1 MIKWVFNFKYLNFII
16 VQLILVVIFVTLVMV
31 LSYLFVKKEL
41 KNLDCDEKRYKNA
54 NTHL

>member
-41 KNLDCDEKRYKNA
+41 KNLDCDEKKV
-54 NTHL
+54 

>member
-41 KNLDCDEKRYKNA
+41 KNLDCDEKRYKNEQKF
-54 NTHL
+54 N

>member
-41 KNLDCDEKRYKNA
+41 KNLDCDEKRYKNEKKF
-54 NTHL
+54 N